1 MSGSGKSFFTKLI
14 ILRSALFGIE
24 QYIIDPDREYGSLCK
39 KLDGTMIKIGPS
51 SDTKINIFDIRQE
64 SLEEEQRGYLE
75 TKIGKLIAFF
85 KLVYKKNRQT
95 YCIF

>member
-51 SDTKINIFDIRQE
+51 SNTKINILQKIRWDND
-64 SLEEEQRGYLE
+64 
-75 TKIGKLIAFF
+75 
-85 KLVYKKNRQT
+85 KNRT
-95 YCIF
+95 KLKYKNKHF